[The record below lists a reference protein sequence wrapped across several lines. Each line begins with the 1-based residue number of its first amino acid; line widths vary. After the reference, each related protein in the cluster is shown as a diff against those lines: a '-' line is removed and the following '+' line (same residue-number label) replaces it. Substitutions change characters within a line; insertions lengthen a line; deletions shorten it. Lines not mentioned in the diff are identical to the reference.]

1 MCVFETIIY
10 QLKKHFIMYHI
21 AFMAKPDT
29 CTGVNIQAASY
40 SEAIQRF
47 EKEFKNKEIL
57 YICRKDTL
65 SLIQRRS
72 TIQA

>member
-1 MCVFETIIY
+1 
-10 QLKKHFIMYHI
+10 
-21 AFMAKPDT
+21 MAKPDT

-57 YICRKDTL
+57 YICKKDIL
-65 SLIQRRS
+65 SS
-72 TIQA
+72 TQKISTTQV